1 MEWVVQIIGNKFVLG
16 ELSKS
21 LKSSELC
28 VFQKGQAFFLKC
40 SNFNRAIDAKDV
52 FEQAKRI
59 LPILSGA
66 TRLELGQPLE
76 LGKVFRVND
85 DGTLQEFGFCWGEF
99 TLPKLFMR
107 GSGTGAQ
114 VSNIADNV
122 NVWLKTAQK
131 DAKATE
137 ALSLF
142 GSIEL
147 NWVIL
152 YKTFEIIEVDIQTKV
167 YKKGWANKTAE
178 ERFTRTAQP
187 HRHAK
192 HSKKIQEWRP
202 HDNPMRF
209 EEAVA
214 FIRTILDAWL
224 RSKGKEGTFKYESSI
239 C

>member
-1 MEWVVQIIGNKFVLG
+1 MDWVVQIIGGKFVLE

-21 LKSSELC
+21 LKISELC
-28 VFQKGQAFFLKC
+28 VFQKGRTFFLKC
-40 SNFNRAIDAKDV
+40 NDFNRAINAKDV

-66 TRLELGQPLE
+66 TQLELGQPFE
-76 LGKVFRVND
+76 LGNVFRLND
-85 DGTLQEFGFCWGEF
+85 DGTLQEFGFGWGEY
-99 TLPKLFMR
+99 TLPKFFMR
-107 GSGTGAQ
+107 GSGTGAK

-122 NVWLKTAQK
+122 NVWFKTAQK
-131 DAKATE
+131 DDNATE

-152 YKTFEIIEVDIQTKV
+152 YKIFETIKADIQTKI
-167 YKKGWANKTAE
+167 YKKGWSTKTVE

-187 HRHAK
+187 HRHSK
-192 HSKKIQEWRP
+192 HSEKMQKWKP
-202 HDNPMRF
+202 HDKPMRF

-214 FIRTILDAWL
+214 FIRTILDNWL
-224 RSKGKEGTFKYESSI
+224 RSKVKEGI
-239 C
+239 